1 MRRVTQDEAR
11 DPYASPHRTVG
22 EERARAAAARL
33 KVTIDSRRGRETP
46 AWIRALAEKFP
57 RP

>member
-1 MRRVTQDEAR
+1 MTQDDAR
-11 DPYASPHRTVG
+11 DPYASPYRTEG

-33 KVTIDSRRGRETP
+33 KVTIDRKRGRETP
-46 AWIRALAEKFP
+46 TWIRALAEKFP

>member
-1 MRRVTQDEAR
+1 MTQDDAR

-33 KVTIDSRRGRETP
+33 KVTIDSKRGRETP